1 MAYSF
6 NRPFSSLLLVVA
18 LCAGPLVG
26 QSLAQATFPA
36 DQATLGQIPDS
47 VGEVGSD
54 GPPLFVSIPV
64 TGGVGGVATVSV
76 SMTISH
82 SWMGE
87 ITATLISPDGTSH
100 VLFGRTLAS
109 SPGDIFW
116 GTAHDLNGPFS
127 FSDAASGNFW
137 TAAGSSPVP
146 PGAYRTSAIGGFVGA
161 TGDVTSMNP
170 VFNNREPNGTWRVR
184 FTDSAHLDVGIVSAL
199 SLTLTTTGVITPPTG
214 VVPDSYIAGRSTP
227 LVVAAPG
234 VLGND
239 LNSAGSGALTATLQT
254 SPTQGAVLLNS
265 NGSFIYTPAPGYLG
279 PDSFTYF
286 ASNDAPGSSASTTVS
301 ITVVPVQPPTQF
313 RIDRVSGNLVT
324 LRWDPPV
331 VGPPPT
337 GYLLEG
343 GVAPGAP
350 IASAVTGPTPTL
362 TFVAPTGSF
371 YLRAKALDG
380 SMVSGVSNEVPVYV
394 NVPVT
399 PSAPISLTGLV
410 DGTSL
415 ALSWKLSYGGGEPT
429 NVILDVSG
437 ALVGS
442 LPVGAVDTFT
452 FAGVPPGTYTF
463 AVRAANATGTSP
475 ASAPVTLTFPAA
487 CTGVPA
493 PPRNYLFYGVGNVV
507 NLLWDPPATGPAAT
521 AYVLNVTGS
530 FTGSVAVG
538 ASRNPSGAVPPG
550 TYAVSIT
557 ALNAC
562 GASAPTAVRTVVVP

>member
-1 MAYSF
+1 MAFPF
-6 NRPFSSLLLVVA
+6 NRLFSSLLLVVA
-18 LCAGPLVG
+18 FCAGPLVG
-26 QSLAQATFPA
+26 QSLAQATFHA
-36 DQATLGQIPDS
+36 DPATLGQIPDS
-47 VGEVGSD
+47 VGEVGTD

-64 TGGVGGVATVSV
+64 SGGVGGVTTVSV
-76 SMTISH
+76 SMAITH

-87 ITATLISPDGTSH
+87 ITATLISPDGTAH
-100 VLFGRTLAS
+100 VLYGRTLAT
-109 SPGDIFW
+109 SPTDW
-116 GTAHDLNGPFS
+116 GSDHDLNGTYS

-137 TAAGSSPVP
+137 TAAMSEPVP
-146 PGAYRTSAIGGFVGA
+146 PGAYRTSAIGGFPGA
-161 TGDVTSMNP
+161 TGPVTAMNP

-184 FTDSAHLDVGIVSAL
+184 FTDSARLDVGVVSAL
-199 SLTLTTTGVITPPTG
+199 SITLTTTGVITPPTAA
-214 VVPDSYIAGRSTP
+214 VPDAYIAGRSTP
-227 LVVAAPG
+227 LVIAAPG

-239 LNSAGSGALTATLQT
+239 INSAGSGALTATLQT
-254 SPTQGAVLLNS
+254 SPTQGAVTLNS

-286 ASNDAPGSSASTTVS
+286 PSNSAGSSVGTTVS

-313 RIDRVSGNLVT
+313 RIDRVAGNVVT

-343 GVAPGAP
+343 GIAPGAP

-362 TFVAPTGSF
+362 TFAAPTGSF

-380 SMVSGVSNEVPVYV
+380 NMVSGVSNEVPVYV

-410 DGTSL
+410 NDSSL
-415 ALSWKLSYGGGEPT
+415 ALSWKLTYGGGEPT

-442 LPVGAVDTFT
+442 LPIGAVETFT
-452 FAGVPPGTYTF
+452 FAGVPAGTYTF
-463 AVRAANATGTSP
+463 AVRAANATGTSA

-487 CTGVPA
+487 CTGVPL
-493 PPRNYLFYGVGNVV
+493 PPRNYLFYGAGNVV

-530 FTGSVAVG
+530 FTGTVAVG

-550 TYAVSIT
+550 TYSVSIT

-562 GASAPTAVRTVVVP
+562 GASAPTSVRTVVIP